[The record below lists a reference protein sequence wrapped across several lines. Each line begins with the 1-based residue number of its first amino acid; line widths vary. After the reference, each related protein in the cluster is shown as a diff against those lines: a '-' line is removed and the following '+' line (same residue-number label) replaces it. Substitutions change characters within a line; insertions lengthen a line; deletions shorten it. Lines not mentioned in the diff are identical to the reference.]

1 MATTIESLNSDQSMN
16 LIDIWSIVW
25 RSKWVVI
32 LTTAVCVGLATF
44 YAVTAAPWY
53 RAEVLLKV
61 AENKQS
67 QGLLGQLGG
76 GVGGLASLAGID
88 VGSNKS
94 AEPIAVLK
102 SRELAAAFIEEQNL
116 LPVFFADR
124 WDAATKRW
132 KSPDADKQPD
142 IRDGIRFLE
151 KSVLKVLE
159 DKKTNLITV
168 SVDWTDPKIAAMWAN
183 MLIERVNNRMR
194 QRALAEGEASMNYL
208 KQELSATSLVPLQ
221 QSVGRVIETQLQ
233 QLIIAKSNDEYA
245 FRILDHAQIPK
256 YRDHPHRSVVIGLA
270 LFAGLAIST
279 VFLLARHVVRR
290 GRITNRGSR
299 SSGSI

>member
-1 MATTIESLNSDQSMN
+1 MDSAIEPPNSNQAMN
-16 LIDIWSIVW
+16 LFDIWTIVW
-25 RSKWVVI
+25 HSKWVVI
-32 LTTAVCVGLATF
+32 LTTVVCVGLATL
-44 YAVTAAPWY
+44 YSVTADPWY

-61 AENKQS
+61 AENKQN

-116 LPVFFADR
+116 LPVFFATK
-124 WDAATKRW
+124 WDASAKRW
-132 KSPDADKQPD
+132 NTPDVKRQPD
-142 IRDGIRFLE
+142 VRDGIRFFE
-151 KSVLKVLE
+151 KNVLKVLE

-168 SVDWTDPKIAAMWAN
+168 TVDWTDPNIAKSWAN
-183 MLIERVNNRMR
+183 MLIDRVNDRMR
-194 QRALAEGEASMNYL
+194 QRALSEGETSMNYL
-208 KQELSATSLVPLQ
+208 KQELAATSLVPLQ

-245 FRILDHAQIPK
+245 FRIIDHAQVPK
-256 YRDHPHRSVVIGLA
+256 YRDHPKRSLVIGLA
-270 LFAGLAIST
+270 FFAGLAISS
-279 VFLLARHVVRR
+279 VFLLARHVIRR
-290 GRITNRGSR
+290 ARNSR
-299 SSGSI
+299 SESPLSGSA

>member
-1 MATTIESLNSDQSMN
+1 MAIAIEPANDDQSMN
-16 LIDIWSIVW
+16 LFEIWAVLW
-25 RSKWVVI
+25 GSKWVVI
-32 LTTAVCVGLATF
+32 LTTVVFVGLGTF
-44 YAVTAAPWY
+44 HALTAVPWY

-76 GVGGLASLAGID
+76 GMGGLASLAGID

-116 LPVFFADR
+116 LPIFFSEK
-124 WDAATKRW
+124 WDASAKKW
-132 KSPDADKQPD
+132 KSADVNQQPD
-142 IRDGIRFLE
+142 IRDGIKFFS
-151 KSVLKVLE
+151 KTVLKVLE

-168 SVDWTDPKIAAMWAN
+168 SVDWTDPKIATSWAN

-194 QRALAEGEASMNYL
+194 QRALTEGETSMNYL
-208 KQELSATSLVPLQ
+208 KQELAATSLVPLQ
-221 QSVGRVIETQLQ
+221 QSVGRVIEAQLQ

-245 FRILDHAQIPK
+245 FRILDHAQVPK

-270 LFAGLAIST
+270 MFAGLAISSI
-279 VFLLARHVVRR
+279 FLVARHAVRR
-290 GRITNRGSR
+290 SR
-299 SSGSI
+299 NSRR

>member
-1 MATTIESLNSDQSMN
+1 MASTIEPENDDQSMN
-16 LIDIWSIVW
+16 LFDIWAILWS
-25 RSKWVVI
+25 SKWVVI
-32 LTTAVCVGLATF
+32 LTTALFVGLGTF
-44 YAVTAAPWY
+44 YALTAVPWY

-61 AENKQS
+61 AENKQG

-116 LPVFFADR
+116 LPVFFPEK
-124 WDAATKRW
+124 WDSSAKKW
-132 KSPDADKQPD
+132 KSADVNQQPD
-142 IRDGIRFLE
+142 IRDGIKFFS
-151 KSVLKVLE
+151 KTVVKVLE

-168 SVDWTDPKIAAMWAN
+168 SVDWTDPKIATSWAN
-183 MLIERVNNRMR
+183 MLIERVNSRMR
-194 QRALAEGEASMNYL
+194 QRALTEGETSMNYL
-208 KQELSATSLVPLQ
+208 KQELAATSLVPLQ

-245 FRILDHAQIPK
+245 FRILDHAQVPK

-270 LFAGLAIST
+270 MFAGLAISS
-279 VFLLARHVVRR
+279 VFLVARHAVRR
-290 GRITNRGSR
+290 SR
-299 SSGSI
+299 DSRR